1 MIGLQRSVFARYG
14 LVIGLIA
21 AAEYLRT
28 SPPTPALA
36 GLHWTV
42 FFVPAVL
49 ICAWFGGLAPGL
61 LATIASAV
69 LLGAEMVRSGRST
82 VRFVETID
90 LLALVVFVV
99 LGLVVSFIS
108 GSTRDT
114 V

>member
-1 MIGLQRSVFARYG
+1 MIGLQRSAFARYG

-28 SPPTPALA
+28 SPPMPALA
-36 GLHWTV
+36 GLHWAV
-42 FFVPAVL
+42 FFVPAVV
-49 ICAWFGGLAPGL
+49 ICAAFGGLGPGL
-61 LATIASAV
+61 LATTASAV
-69 LLGAEMVRSGRST
+69 LLGAEMVGSSRSS

-99 LGLVVSFIS
+99 LGLAVSFVA

>member
-1 MIGLQRSVFARYG
+1 MIGLQRSAFARYG

-21 AAEYLRT
+21 VAEYLRHN
-28 SPPTPALA
+28 PPTPALA
-36 GLHWTV
+36 GLHWAV

-49 ICAWFGGLAPGL
+49 ICAWFGGLGPGL

-69 LLGAEMVRSGRST
+69 LLGAEMVATGRGS
-82 VRFVETID
+82 VRFVETLD
-90 LLALVVFVV
+90 LLGLVVFVV
-99 LGLVVSFIS
+99 LGLAVSFIA

>member
-1 MIGLQRSVFARYG
+1 MIGLQRSAFVRYG

-21 AAEYLRT
+21 VAEYLRGN
-28 SPPTPALA
+28 PPTPALA

-42 FFVPAVL
+42 FFAPAVV
-49 ICAWFGGLAPGL
+49 ICAWFGGLGPGL
-61 LATIASAV
+61 LATVASAV
-69 LLGAEMVRSGRST
+69 LLGREMVGSGRSS

-99 LGLVVSFIS
+99 LGLTVSFIA